1 MNNGWIKLH
10 RQILENEFLQHDNNA
25 YLLFTK
31 LLLLANK
38 KNGRYIT
45 GRHRLAEITNMNP
58 STVRDT
64 LARLCKEG
72 LADTEPD
79 SKKTVITICK
89 WKHYQQTND
98 RVDDSQ
104 TTARRQP
111 DDTKQELRIK
121 NKEIVSKDTM
131 AKPVYG
137 DPNINALFDYWELT
151 VGYALISNKQKN
163 RNACNN
169 LLKRIG
175 EDKVKQLIDGV
186 AMSQEDRY
194 APRIADFAQLQLKLN
209 DLLEWGKRRNKSYA
223 KAEF

>member
-1 MNNGWIKLH
+1 M
-10 RQILENEFLQHDNNA
+10 
-25 YLLFTK
+25 
-31 LLLLANK
+31 
-38 KNGRYIT
+38 
-45 GRHRLAEITNMNP
+45 
-58 STVRDT
+58 
-64 LARLCKEG
+64 
-72 LADTEPD
+72 
-79 SKKTVITICK
+79 
-89 WKHYQQTND
+89 
-98 RVDDSQ
+98 

>member
-1 MNNGWIKLH
+1 
-10 RQILENEFLQHDNNA
+10 
-25 YLLFTK
+25 
-31 LLLLANK
+31 
-38 KNGRYIT
+38 
-45 GRHRLAEITNMNP
+45 
-58 STVRDT
+58 
-64 LARLCKEG
+64 
-72 LADTEPD
+72 
-79 SKKTVITICK
+79 
-89 WKHYQQTND
+89 
-98 RVDDSQ
+98 
-104 TTARRQP
+104 
-111 DDTKQELRIK
+111 
-121 NKEIVSKDTM
+121 M

>member
-104 TTARRQP
+104 TTARRH
-111 DDTKQELRIK
+111 
-121 NKEIVSKDTM
+121 
-131 AKPVYG
+131 
-137 DPNINALFDYWELT
+137 
-151 VGYALISNKQKN
+151 
-163 RNACNN
+163 
-169 LLKRIG
+169 
-175 EDKVKQLIDGV
+175 
-186 AMSQEDRY
+186 
-194 APRIADFAQLQLKLN
+194 
-209 DLLEWGKRRNKSYA
+209 
-223 KAEF
+223 